1 MRVSFRTDVW
11 SMGCLLF
18 AWWFGYSPFECEF
31 SSSSHS
37 SSSSSSSSN
46 AGAGGGYDS
55 SSISDLPKVI
65 GSGAP
70 LAASSSSSSSSSSTT
85 SYGSSS
91 AAAQVRVVE
100 CSPLRVLADMP
111 RPLRPS
117 REDALVLQAVQWVL
131 VKDFSVRPFATDVI
145 EHTQALMAAHTTTH
159 AAGSRAENSSFS
171 LGTSL
176 SSSTM
181 HEFPV

>member
-1 MRVSFRTDVW
+1 MRVNFRTDVW

-37 SSSSSSSSN
+37 SSSSSSN
-46 AGAGGGYDS
+46 AGAGGGYGS
-55 SSISDLPKVI
+55 SSISDLPKVPVP

-70 LAASSSSSSSSSSTT
+70 LVASSSSSSSSTT
-85 SYGSSS
+85 SYDGSS

-111 RPLRPS
+111 WPLRPS

-145 EHTQALMAAHTTTH
+145 EHTQALMAAHTQQNCF
-159 AAGSRAENSSFS
+159 GDEQ
-171 LGTSL
+171 
-176 SSSTM
+176 M
-181 HEFPV
+181 V